1 MKRLIL
7 GLALIGL
14 VAVNSVAV
22 ADNQIEFDD
31 GSSHTF
37 DDNTYQDVSVWLDF
51 FTFNDPGTHI
61 NLVNNGA
68 VGSLYAYKK
77 ASIAMSGG
85 SVGFNVTSR
94 GNSTVNVSGG
104 TIGYHLIS
112 QGNGIVNL
120 TNGSVGSGL
129 QAWNNSIIN
138 MSGGI
143 IGDRVGVWDE
153 ALITISGG
161 TINNGFTLYKDAFIY
176 LVGTDFEINGN
187 PLVAGD
193 KLSDFGTR
201 IENGEHDYFTGTITG
216 TLLDGSSLNND
227 FMIFNLEYSA
237 GIGDIIIV
245 HKPVTIKV
253 EVDIKPQSC
262 PNPLNTKSQGI
273 LPIAI

>member
-7 GLALIGL
+7 SMVLI
-14 VAVNSVAV
+14 VIVSVNSVGL
-22 ADNQIEFDD
+22 ADMQIELDD
-31 GSSHTF
+31 GGSHTL
-37 DDNTYQDVSVWLDF
+37 DDNTYQDFSVRLDF

-68 VGSLYAYKK
+68 VGSLYAYKE
-77 ASIAMSGG
+77 ASIEMSGG

-104 TIGYHLIS
+104 AIGYHLIS

-143 IGDRVGVWDE
+143 IGDRVGAWEE

-161 TINNGFTLYKDAFIY
+161 TINNGFTLHKDAFIY
-176 LVGTDFEINGN
+176 LVGTDFEVNGN

-201 IENGEHDYFTGTITG
+201 IANSEHDYFTGTITG

-237 GIGDIIIV
+237 GIGDIFVIPEPGTLV
-245 HKPVTIKV
+245 LFGLGGLLLRKKR
-253 EVDIKPQSC
+253 
-262 PNPLNTKSQGI
+262 
-273 LPIAI
+273 